1 MTTENR
7 LQKQSVSKSFF
18 QYLIPSLIGMALL
31 SVNIIIDGIFVG
43 HGVGSVALAAVN
55 VASPVFSIFLS
66 IALLIGIGGGA
77 VYSMMLGKNE
87 VHQAQRIFTT
97 AMALVTVI
105 TFVISIISYLF
116 MEQLAFFFGANE
128 ETLPFV
134 VEYIRILLIFS
145 LFVVWESALSVFV
158 RNDGNP
164 NLAMLGL
171 GATSLLNIALNYWMI
186 FILKL
191 GVTGAALATVL
202 SIVVGLLILMTHFLK
217 KTSHLKLVK
226 IRFTFSEGKQ
236 IIYIGFPS
244 FLSEV
249 GFGVFVIGYNIVIAY
264 HASTNGLA
272 AFSVINY
279 LHTFMFLMF
288 MGIGS
293 AIQPLVSY
301 YYGAN
306 LFVKIKQLVKLA
318 ERTAVF
324 LGGICLLGGYFG
336 AMYLVSLFGI
346 TSQEITDLAIQGIRL
361 FFISYLFMG
370 INFIYVTYF
379 QSIGYVKPALWITI
393 CRSFLVFGLLLVVL
407 PFFFGTPGVWL
418 VLPGTEAIITL
429 VLVLFARKGVVGK
442 LADVQ
447 ELNA

>member
-145 LFVVWESALSVFV
+145 LFVVW
-158 RNDGNP
+158 
-164 NLAMLGL
+164 
-171 GATSLLNIALNYWMI
+171 
-186 FILKL
+186 
-191 GVTGAALATVL
+191 
-202 SIVVGLLILMTHFLK
+202 
-217 KTSHLKLVK
+217 
-226 IRFTFSEGKQ
+226 
-236 IIYIGFPS
+236 
-244 FLSEV
+244 
-249 GFGVFVIGYNIVIAY
+249 
-264 HASTNGLA
+264 
-272 AFSVINY
+272 
-279 LHTFMFLMF
+279 
-288 MGIGS
+288 
-293 AIQPLVSY
+293 
-301 YYGAN
+301 
-306 LFVKIKQLVKLA
+306 
-318 ERTAVF
+318 
-324 LGGICLLGGYFG
+324 
-336 AMYLVSLFGI
+336 
-346 TSQEITDLAIQGIRL
+346 
-361 FFISYLFMG
+361 
-370 INFIYVTYF
+370 
-379 QSIGYVKPALWITI
+379 
-393 CRSFLVFGLLLVVL
+393 
-407 PFFFGTPGVWL
+407 
-418 VLPGTEAIITL
+418 
-429 VLVLFARKGVVGK
+429 
-442 LADVQ
+442 
-447 ELNA
+447 

>member
-1 MTTENR
+1 
-7 LQKQSVSKSFF
+7 
-18 QYLIPSLIGMALL
+18 
-31 SVNIIIDGIFVG
+31 
-43 HGVGSVALAAVN
+43 
-55 VASPVFSIFLS
+55 
-66 IALLIGIGGGA
+66 
-77 VYSMMLGKNE
+77 
-87 VHQAQRIFTT
+87 
-97 AMALVTVI
+97 
-105 TFVISIISYLF
+105 
-116 MEQLAFFFGANE
+116 
-128 ETLPFV
+128 
-134 VEYIRILLIFS
+134 
-145 LFVVWESALSVFV
+145 
-158 RNDGNP
+158 
-164 NLAMLGL
+164 
-171 GATSLLNIALNYWMI
+171 
-186 FILKL
+186 
-191 GVTGAALATVL
+191 
-202 SIVVGLLILMTHFLK
+202 THFLK

-324 LGGICLLGGYFG
+324 LGGICLVGGYFG